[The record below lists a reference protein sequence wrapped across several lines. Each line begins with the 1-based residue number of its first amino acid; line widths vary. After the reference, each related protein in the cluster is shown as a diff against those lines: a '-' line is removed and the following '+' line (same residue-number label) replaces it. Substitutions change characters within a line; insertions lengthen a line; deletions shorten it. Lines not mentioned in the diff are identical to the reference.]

1 MPSGI
6 TRALLCGAAV
16 LALQACAGGLFSKG
30 AAQALPPLDPAK
42 ARVIVYR
49 TSSMGATYTPEVL
62 LNGEKIGKPSR
73 PGVFFRDVP
82 PGSYAV
88 TTTMT
93 QKVVNFALAAGDK
106 RYVRLASGFFASQLH
121 PELVDAATGEAE
133 TSSLNLVGPGQK

>member
-1 MPSGI
+1 M
-6 TRALLCGAAV
+6 
-16 LALQACAGGLFSKG
+16 FSKG
-30 AAQALPPLDPAK
+30 VAQALPPLDPAK
-42 ARVIVYR
+42 ARVIIYR

-62 LNGEKIGKPSR
+62 LNGEKVGRPSR
-73 PGVFFRDVP
+73 PGAFFKDVA

-106 RYVRLASGFFASQLH
+106 RYVRLTSGFFASQLY

-133 TSSLNLVGPGQK
+133 TAGLGR